1 MNIKKKYLIGEK
13 FKNNKGL
20 EFEIIGY
27 GETNYRKIKFLET
40 GFVNEVQITHIRT
53 GKVQDYLDKTYYGVG
68 YLGGSEKCN
77 KILLSRWVNM
87 ISRCYNPNDSKHK
100 TYGGNGVYVCDRWHN
115 FKNYES
121 DISSKDN
128 FDLMIKDSKIWSVD
142 KDILIKGNKCY
153 SNETTLIV
161 SKSDNS
167 KELIKRSGSPSK
179 YNKLKVDKLDMNGNY
194 ICTYNYIKEAGE
206 LNNVAYQSIC
216 SVCKGKRNSAGGFKW
231 RYSEVE
237 GGNKC

>member
-1 MNIKKKYLIGEK
+1 
-13 FKNNKGL
+13 
-20 EFEIIGY
+20 
-27 GETNYRKIKFLET
+27 
-40 GFVNEVQITHIRT
+40 
-53 GKVQDYLDKTYYGVG
+53 
-68 YLGGSEKCN
+68 
-77 KILLSRWVNM
+77 
-87 ISRCYNPNDSKHK
+87 
-100 TYGGNGVYVCDRWHN
+100 
-115 FKNYES
+115 
-121 DISSKDN
+121 
-128 FDLMIKDSKIWSVD
+128 MIKDSKNWSVD

-206 LNNVAYQSIC
+206 LNNIAYQSIC

-231 RYSEVE
+231 RYSEIK
-237 GGNKC
+237 GDNKC